1 MKLNIGK
8 RILMFFH
15 WLFSLLICAAFVTY
29 LIWPDFAGGIY
40 DKLAGLVGSLNIK
53 IIGGAILA
61 IYLVLTVMQIILILR
76 RGRRSERGFITV
88 DASDTGRVRIA
99 VSAIEQMVRQS
110 VINIDGISEMKISI
124 DSKDDAIV
132 IGVAAAII
140 NGSHVPTITMNMQ
153 RSIRQF
159 VEMNCGVA
167 VRSVAITINSV
178 ANPNEAPRRRRR
190 GDAAVP
196 APAVVPTRVQP
207 EPQAPVAV
215 EPQTPA
221 YEEPTTPS
229 YEEPAAPTYEEPTT
243 PAYEEPQAPVFE
255 KPQAEADSAELFTP
269 ASDIEDSIPGID
281 FNYKPRLEL
290 TPTVGAP
297 DAGYEAGE
305 PSGDVEGE
313 AVPTQDGEDDY

>member
-29 LIWPDFAGGIY
+29 LIWPDFAIGIY
-40 DKLAGLVGSLNIK
+40 EKLAGLVGGLNIK

-88 DASDTGRVRIA
+88 DSSDTGRVRIA

-178 ANPNEAPRRRRR
+178 ASPNEAPRRRRR
-190 GDAAVP
+190 GETSVP
-196 APAVVPTRVQP
+196 APAVVPARVQP
-207 EPQAPVAV
+207 EPQAPVAPEPTSPTYD

-221 YEEPTTPS
+221 YK
-229 YEEPAAPTYEEPTT
+229 EPTT
-243 PAYEEPQAPVFE
+243 PAYEEPQTPVFE
-255 KPQAEADSAELFTP
+255 KPQAQTAPEEMFTP
-269 ASDIEDSIPGID
+269 ASDIEESIPGID

-297 DAGYEAGE
+297 DAGYADEVEA
-305 PSGDVEGE
+305 SGDEYE
-313 AVPTQDGEDDY
+313 SAAPTQDGEEDY